1 VSDQEHAA
9 NPSIAIVALT
19 RHGVQLALQIQAKL
33 PDSACYVPLRHQFA
47 LAMGARGF
55 QRLADVFRE
64 VWDNCRALIC
74 IMATG
79 IVVRHLAPLLRHK
92 AVDPA
97 VVVLDERGQ
106 FAISLVSGHLGGA
119 NQIALDVAAI
129 TGGQAVIT
137 TASDVQGQP
146 ALDLIAQQAVL
157 EVENPSLLARTT
169 RALLEG
175 EGIWVFDA
183 EQLLLP
189 HLAEVSG
196 IEWLSR
202 EELDTEGIPADRL
215 GIWVSEEPSPSAAT
229 CLWLRPRNLVVGVG
243 CNRGTQAHEIL
254 DLIRMV
260 FAGLALALPA
270 IRNLASIDLK
280 KDEPGLL
287 EAARVL
293 QRPIRFYARNQL
305 ETINVPH
312 PSAAVEYHIGVA
324 SVCEAAA
331 LFSAADQGQARL
343 LVGKHKTA
351 NATVAVAR
359 VN

>member
-1 VSDQEHAA
+1 VTDQERAA
-9 NPSIAIVALT
+9 QPSIAIVALT
-19 RHGVQLALQIQAKL
+19 RHGVRLALQIQAKL
-33 PDSACYVPLRHQFA
+33 PESACYVPLRHQFA

-55 QRLADVFRE
+55 QRLADTFQDL
-64 VWDNCRALIC
+64 WDDCRVLIC

-79 IVVRHLAPLLRHK
+79 IVVRHLTPLLRHK

-119 NQIALDVAAI
+119 NQIARDVAVI

-137 TASDVQGQP
+137 TASDVQNQP
-146 ALDLIAQQAVL
+146 ALDLIAQQAAL
-157 EVENPSLLARTT
+157 EVQNPSLLARAT

-175 EGIWVFDA
+175 EEIWVFDP

-189 HLAEVSG
+189 HLAEITG
-196 IEWLSR
+196 IAWVSR
-202 EELDTEGIPADRL
+202 EELDAGAMPADRL
-215 GIWVSEEPSPSAAT
+215 GIWVSEEPSPSAAL

-243 CNRGTQAHEIL
+243 CNRGTQAEEIL
-254 DLIRMV
+254 SLIQKL
-260 FAGLALALPA
+260 FANSALALQA

-293 QRPIRFYARNQL
+293 QRPIRFYAPDQL

-312 PSAAVEYHIGVA
+312 PSVKVEYHIGVA

-331 LFSAADQGQARL
+331 LLSAADQGEARL

-351 NATVAVAR
+351 NATVAIAR
-359 VN
+359 VD

>member
-1 VSDQEHAA
+1 VTEQERAQ
-9 NPSIAIVALT
+9 PSIAIIALT
-19 RHGVQLALQIQAKL
+19 RHGVRLALQIQAKL
-33 PDSACYVPLRHQFA
+33 PDSACYVPSRHQFA

-55 QRLADVFRE
+55 ERLADVFRE

-79 IVVRHLAPLLRHK
+79 IVVRHMVPLLRHK

-119 NQIALDVAAI
+119 NQMARDVAAI

-146 ALDLIAQQAVL
+146 ALDLVAQQAAL
-157 EVENPSLLARTT
+157 EVGNPSLLARIT

-175 EGIWVFDA
+175 EEIWAFDV
-183 EQLLLP
+183 EQLLWP

-196 IEWLSR
+196 IAWLSR
-202 EELDTEGIPADRL
+202 EELDTGGIPADRL
-215 GIWVSEEPSPSAAT
+215 GIWASGEPPPSAAT

-243 CNRGTQAHEIL
+243 CNRGTQADEIL
-254 DLIRMV
+254 DLIQMV
-260 FAGLALALPA
+260 FADSVLGLYA

-293 QRPIRFYARNQL
+293 QRPIRFYARDQL

-312 PSAAVEYHIGVA
+312 PSTTVESHIGVA

-351 NATVAVAR
+351 NATVAVAK
-359 VN
+359 VD